1 MGEIV
6 PRKDVTWTL
15 GAHSGERGA
24 SKEGLVDFLGDV
36 EDSERKGTY
45 DLLLKDKQE
54 FTRWK
59 SEGRAFP
66 SEGARCAK
74 TQKNEI
80 AKTILGYLT
89 FFFES

>member
-1 MGEIV
+1 M
-6 PRKDVTWTL
+6 L
-15 GAHSGERGA
+15 GAHLGERRA
-24 SKEGLVDFLGDV
+24 RKEGLVGFLGDV
-36 EDSERKGTY
+36 EDSESKGTY

-59 SEGRAFP
+59 SEGRRFP
-66 SEGARCAK
+66 SEGAGCAK
-74 TQKNEI
+74 TQKNGI